1 MDAGGRPA
9 GRPAYRPPDGMP
21 SPRQHR
27 PWRAVTASVVVHVA
41 IALLLLIP
49 AVAALI
55 VHTGAFSAGGAGH
68 RGGGG
73 GDVMHGY
80 IREELHY
87 MESPPPTPPAPARP
101 VPKPV
106 VKPPEQKPPP
116 TSAIPAH
123 DTSAVAQAP
132 GDGAGH
138 NETEGTGPGTGGGTG
153 AGAGTGV
160 GPGTGPGKGPG
171 AGESAAVT
179 KIRAATDVMTLAT
192 IDPPARPRP
201 FHLHALF
208 AVDARGNA
216 RLLTVNKAD
225 DGDFNRAMRER
236 LLETHFK
243 AATLPNGTPVPD
255 TVAIDIDY

>member
-27 PWRAVTASVVVHVA
+27 PWRAVTASVAVHVA

-55 VHTGAFSAGGAGH
+55 VHTGAFSAGGRH
-68 RGGGG
+68 GGGG

-80 IREELHY
+80 IHEELHY
-87 MESPPPTPPAPARP
+87 MESPPPAPPAPARP
-101 VPKPV
+101 APKPV

-116 TSAIPAH
+116 TSATPAH

-138 NETEGTGPGTGGGTG
+138 NETEGAGGGTG

-160 GPGTGPGKGPG
+160 GPGAGTGTGPGTGP
-171 AGESAAVT
+171 SATVT

-208 AVDARGNA
+208 AVDVHGNA
-216 RLLTVNKAD
+216 KLLTVNKAD

-236 LLETHFK
+236 LVETHFK